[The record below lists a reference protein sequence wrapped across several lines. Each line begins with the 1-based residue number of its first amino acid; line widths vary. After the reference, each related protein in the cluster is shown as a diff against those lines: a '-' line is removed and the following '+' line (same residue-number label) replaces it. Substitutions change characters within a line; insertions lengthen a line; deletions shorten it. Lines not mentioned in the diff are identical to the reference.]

1 MSNFSHP
8 MMFPFFV
15 QIGLT
20 FIVLLRLAY
29 CRVSAFRAENGMA
42 EIRKN
47 GFPTRAVNAS
57 DNLKNQFEIPVLF
70 YVLCIFCFISGITS
84 LAITILAWI
93 YVTLRIFHAIIH
105 CGPNIIF
112 PWRFGSFVLSCNM
125 LLIMF
130 VMIVLKAI

>member
-1 MSNFSHP
+1 MINVSHP
-8 MMFPFFV
+8 MVLPFFI

-20 FIVLLRLAY
+20 FVVLLRLAY
-29 CRVSAFRAENGMA
+29 CRVSAFRAEGGMA
-42 EIRKN
+42 DIRKN

-70 YVLCIFCFISGITS
+70 YVLCIFCFISGISS
-84 LAITILAWI
+84 LALTVLAWV
-93 YVTLRIFHAIIH
+93 YVVLRIFHAAIH

-112 PWRFGSFVLSCNM
+112 PWRFGSFVLSCNI

-130 VMIVLKAI
+130 VMIILKVI

>member
-1 MSNFSHP
+1 MIDLSHP
-8 MMFPFFV
+8 MIFPFFI

-20 FIVLLRLAY
+20 FVVLLRLAY
-29 CRVSAFRAENGMA
+29 CRVSAFTAKGGMA

-70 YVLCIFCFISGITS
+70 YVLCIFCFISGISS
-84 LAITILAWI
+84 LVITILAWT
-93 YVTLRIFHAIIH
+93 YVALRIFHAIIH

-112 PWRFGSFVLSCNM
+112 PWRFGSFVLSCNV

-130 VMIVLKAI
+130 VITFVKVI

>member
-1 MSNFSHP
+1 MIDLQHP
-8 MMFPFFV
+8 MILPFFV

-29 CRVSAFRAENGMA
+29 CRVSAFRAEGGMA

-70 YVLCIFCFISGITS
+70 YALCLFCFMSGISWVVLTV
-84 LAITILAWI
+84 LAWI
-93 YVTLRIFHAIIH
+93 YVGLRIFHAIIH

-112 PWRFGSFVLSCNM
+112 PWRFGSFVLSCNV

-130 VMIVLKAI
+130 VMICLRVF

>member
-1 MSNFSHP
+1 MIDLQHP
-8 MMFPFFV
+8 MILPFFV

-29 CRVSAFRAENGMA
+29 CRVSAFRAEGGMA

-70 YVLCIFCFISGITS
+70 YVLCLFCFMSGISWIVLTV
-84 LAITILAWI
+84 LAWI
-93 YVTLRIFHAIIH
+93 YVSLRIFHAIIH

-112 PWRFGSFVLSCNM
+112 PWRFGSFVLSCNV

-130 VMIVLKAI
+130 VMICLRVF